1 MLILYH
7 EFLVHSLAFADT
19 KQKVN
24 ILSKPLLTICSENI
38 KMPKKKV
45 YALCFCKHDA
55 KLCFQFHVK

>member
-24 ILSKPLLTICSENI
+24 IDYLFRGYQN
-38 KMPKKKV
+38 
-45 YALCFCKHDA
+45 A
-55 KLCFQFHVK
+55 KEEGVCLMFL